1 MYSLASTA
9 AEDDA
14 VTQQR
19 ITKGADL
26 RRALKDYHDEHQ
38 LRHGTAPTDKDLT
51 DRATAL
57 ADEMDIDTK
66 INKQWLARWRQFY
79 PSSAPK
85 QVVSQ
90 FLHGGFRWLLATLHG
105 HLKLCHRDKSSYC
118 TCGGSTRSMLCTSWR
133 DSSFPYPLMHATCV
147 RQSSPPAPL
156 QPRASVRSGASSHQA
171 GKSVASALV
180 TVWRSAI
187 CMGDAPYIMYWCLLS
202 CDEAVDSE

>member
-19 ITKGADL
+19 ITKVADL
-26 RRALKDYHDEHQ
+26 RKALKDYHDEHQ
-38 LRHGTAPTDKDLT
+38 LRHGRTPTDKDLA

-85 QVVSQ
+85 QVSP
-90 FLHGGFRWLLATLHG
+90 FLHGGSRWLLATLHG
-105 HLKLCHRDKSSYC
+105 HLKSCHRDQSSYWTSC
-118 TCGGSTRSMLCTSWR
+118 LCT
-133 DSSFPYPLMHATCV
+133 
-147 RQSSPPAPL
+147 
-156 QPRASVRSGASSHQA
+156 G
-171 GKSVASALV
+171 
-180 TVWRSAI
+180 
-187 CMGDAPYIMYWCLLS
+187 
-202 CDEAVDSE
+202 